1 MASIKLDPTN
11 FLQHVYGKS
20 VVGLGDEEL
29 VCADIAA
36 LLMDGTPVIRVDR
49 LDFFAIDPTPRNIR
63 RLHMLGF
70 VDYQVDH
77 MMDEIL
83 FKLNQR
89 ALDYLQQCR

>member
-1 MASIKLDPTN
+1 MASLKLDLTN
-11 FLQHVYGKS
+11 FLQHHYGKS
-20 VVGLGDEEL
+20 VVRLGDEEL

-36 LLMDGTPVIRVDR
+36 LLMEGAPVIRVDR
-49 LDFFAIDPTPRNIR
+49 IDFFDLGNASRSVR

-77 MMDEIL
+77 MRDEIL

-89 ALDYLQQCR
+89 AMDYLQQCR

>member
-1 MASIKLDPTN
+1 MASVKLDPTN
-11 FLQHVYGKS
+11 FLQYHYGKS

-49 LDFFAIDPTPRNIR
+49 VDFFDLGNAPRNVR

-89 ALDYLQQCR
+89 ALDYLQQCQ